1 MRRWLLIS
9 LGLTAVATTA
19 SLVVW
24 FAFYDRLADPLP
36 VHWNIKGEP
45 DHWVSRDRALPYL
58 LLPPGIMA
66 LFLLLGLA
74 IPWLS
79 PRQFDVERFRP
90 AFEHIWVLVMG
101 LFAYLH
107 VVLLVG
113 YLQVPMDGIRLM
125 VAGLLLFFAFL
136 ANVMGQVRRNFWIGV
151 RTPWTLA
158 SEAVWIQTHRVAAWL
173 WVPLG
178 LVGGV
183 AVLLGAPLAVVFVVF
198 IVCVL
203 IPVPYS
209 LWVYKRLERQG
220 KLPES
225 TT

>member
-9 LGLTAVATTA
+9 LGLTVVATAA

-45 DHWVSRDRALPYL
+45 DDWVARDRALPYL

-79 PRQFDVERFRP
+79 PRQYDVERFRP
-90 AFEHIWVLVMG
+90 AFEHVWVLLMA

-107 VVLLVG
+107 VVLLTQ
-113 YLQVPMDGIRLM
+113 YLQAPVDGIRLM
-125 VAGLLLFFAFL
+125 VGGLLLFFAFL
-136 ANVMGQVRRNFWIGV
+136 GNVMGQVRRNFWIGV

-173 WVPLG
+173 WVGLG
-178 LVGGV
+178 LVGGL
-183 AVLLGAPLAVVFVVF
+183 AVLLGAPLLPVFVVF

-203 IPVPYS
+203 FPVFYS

-220 KLPES
+220 KLPEQ
-225 TT
+225 T